1 IKDGVAL
8 CSYLHWLEEN
18 IEINQDLTEY
28 SVAEKLRSF
37 RSEQI
42 NYLYD
47 SFETISASGK
57 NGAIIHYTAS
67 KQSDRKLTR
76 NELYLIDSG
85 GQYKEGT
92 TDVTRTVHF
101 GQPNNFEKE
110 CFTRVLKG
118 FISLASCLFPPN
130 TTGARLEKFINYF

>member
-1 IKDGVAL
+1 
-8 CSYLHWLEEN
+8 
-18 IEINQDLTEY
+18 
-28 SVAEKLRSF
+28 
-37 RSEQI
+37 
-42 NYLYD
+42 
-47 SFETISASGK
+47 
-57 NGAIIHYTAS
+57 AS

-130 TTGARLEKFINYF
+130 TTGARLDSMARRALWDVGLDYRHGTGHGVGCCLNVHEGCFFISSPTISRTFS